1 MASRRPDRGVRV
13 RAARPPR
20 PVKIVPAET
29 RYATVREG
37 REKGRVVEVVRTLAF
52 GTLLLPGGLPKR
64 STAST
69 TIDTS
74 FVGRDNGTDRH
85 QNSRGRRRTYGSPND
100 LAMHRAASSF
110 IGHSCN
116 FCRTVRPPRVRGE
129 PEGPWKARTPAMAA
143 GLSDHVW
150 STKGGIT
157 YPAKPR

>member
-1 MASRRPDRGVRV
+1 MASRRPDRGVRG
-13 RAARPPR
+13 RPPARPPG

-37 REKGRVVEVVRTLAF
+37 REKGRVVEVVRTLVF

-85 QNSRGRRRTYGSPND
+85 QNSRERRFTRKNHHPGRQEVCDGVD
-100 LAMHRAASSF
+100 FALANRQK
-110 IGHSCN
+110 IG
-116 FCRTVRPPRVRGE
+116 
-129 PEGPWKARTPAMAA
+129 
-143 GLSDHVW
+143 
-150 STKGGIT
+150 
-157 YPAKPR
+157 